1 MPHFSAS
8 STVNVKYRP
17 EILVHGLSVVYVVLG
32 DNIGLHCNYKANPA
46 VTAKVTWYRNG
57 KVLKHKNIDVRNI
70 TQDGAEI
77 SINNGKFSHPFNHMI
92 HKGYFIVSLHCI
104 LA

>member
-17 EILVHGLSVVYVVLG
+17 EILIHGLSVVYVVMG
-32 DNIGLHCNYKANPA
+32 DNISLHCSYKANPA
-46 VTAKVTWYRNG
+46 VSAKVTWYRNG
-57 KVLKHKNIDVRNI
+57 NTLDYQIMDVRNV

-77 SINNGKFSHPFNHMI
+77 IIK
-92 HKGYFIVSLHCI
+92 KGESLPI
-104 LA
+104 L

>member
-17 EILVHGLSVVYVVLG
+17 EILIHGLSVVYVVLG
-32 DNIGLHCNYKANPA
+32 DNISLHCNYKANPA

-57 KVLKHKNIDVRNI
+57 KILNYQNIDVRNL
-70 TQDGAEI
+70 TQDGADI
-77 SINNGKFSHPFNHMI
+77 SINNGMCS
-92 HKGYFIVSLHCI
+92 I
-104 LA
+104 LILLIQYIYQT